1 MVAGGTSKKTDRASL
16 LENDEVLHPI
26 INAHVTL
33 QIQELRSGEKC
44 IVPFLRL
51 QLLMR
56 STGAKNS

>member
-33 QIQELRSGEKC
+33 QIQDPRSGEKC

-51 QLLMR
+51 PLLM
-56 STGAKNS
+56 